1 MAETED
7 LKYET
12 QDFSPRAIRWFTAG
26 LAVLTVIVLISMGW
40 LLWALSSRLVPG
52 QAIVTPQGPP
62 PDVSPAPNLQVAS
75 SRDMAE
81 LRASEDAQLQ
91 SYGWVD
97 RQAGIAAIPI
107 KRAMA
112 LLAERGMSEKRA
124 EKKADT
130 KEQP

>member
-26 LAVLTVIVLISMGW
+26 LAVLTVIVFISMGW
-40 LLWALSSRLVPG
+40 LLWALSSQRVPG

-75 SRDMAE
+75 SRDMEE
-81 LRASEDAQLQ
+81 LRASEEAQLQ

-107 KRAMA
+107 KRAME
-112 LLAERGMSEKRA
+112 LLADRGISENRA
-124 EKKADT
+124 QKKPGI

>member
-1 MAETED
+1 MGSEQPA
-7 LKYET
+7 
-12 QDFSPRAIRWFTAG
+12 SAG
-26 LAVLTVIVLISMGW
+26 
-40 LLWALSSRLVPG
+40 SSDRHAAGAAARRITGAQL
-52 QAIVTPQGPP
+52 
-62 PDVSPAPNLQVAS
+62 LQVAS

>member
-1 MAETED
+1 MAETDD

-12 QDFSPRAIRWFTAG
+12 QDFSPRAIRWFTVG
-26 LAVLTVIVLISMGW
+26 LAVLTVVVFISMGW

-62 PDVSPAPNLQVAS
+62 PDVSPAPNLQVTS

-107 KRAMA
+107 RRAMA
-112 LLAERGMSEKRA
+112 LLAERGISEKNA
-124 EKKADT
+124 EKKPGT